1 MLQRRLRHNVD
12 FDLVYQLVPQNSL
25 DLDWHGNR
33 YSLRSWNPGPT
44 IVLISHLST
53 AAGITSAGGSIG
65 KRSDVLNSNTLQLI
79 LISMQE
85 VIETWAV
92 GGLKEV
98 RSSIEMNQGNM
109 WQEVATWKLFWYP
122 HCIDEEKQSSI

>member
-12 FDLVYQLVPQNSL
+12 FDLVYQLVPQSMVTVASPR

-33 YSLRSWNPGPT
+33 YSLRSWNPGPA

-65 KRSDVLNSNTLQLI
+65 KRSGVLNFNTLQLI
-79 LISMQE
+79 LISMQR

-98 RSSIEMNQGNM
+98 RSSI
-109 WQEVATWKLFWYP
+109 
-122 HCIDEEKQSSI
+122 